1 MTIAHELPEGV
12 ELSPH
17 LRERASFYIEVML
30 DGITYYIAA
39 TPHVRRLFELD
50 ERGRPGR
57 PDRRRKFDSFEK
69 EKALRDITSSIHLQL
84 RDVVL
89 AGIEAD
95 VSRVLLGKMR
105 RAMAPT
111 IRAHVFARTP
121 RALLTTG
128 GETGEDGT

>member
-1 MTIAHELPEGV
+1 MTITRELPEGV

-17 LRERASFYIEVML
+17 LREQATFFIEVML

-39 TPHVRRLFELD
+39 TPRVRRLFELD
-50 ERGRPGR
+50 ERGRPNK
-57 PDRRRKFDSFEK
+57 PDRRRSWDDFEK
-69 EKALRDITSSIHLQL
+69 DKALRDIASSLHLQV

-89 AGIEAD
+89 AGIEEN

-111 IRAHVFARTP
+111 IRAHVLARTP

-128 GETGEDGT
+128 SEAGDDGA